1 MEELKQRVK
10 AKAAK
15 IKRFKQ
21 RCDRYKEGKL
31 FRHNQRQFYR
41 NLSSSTSTELPVA
54 TEEQKKDIAKF
65 WKDTWGARTEHN
77 KDASW
82 ISHIEDQLSS
92 QTVDQSPMA
101 ISDENLKARVRKMSN
116 WSSPGLDGLHA
127 YWLKHLS
134 SAHTR
139 MASQMTECI
148 STASIPTWMT
158 TGKTHLIIKDPVKA
172 CNLVTLD
179 L

>member
-41 NLSSSTSTELPVA
+41 NLSSGSSTELPA
-54 TEEQKKDIAKF
+54 ASEEQKREVTKF
-65 WKDTWGARTEHN
+65 WKDIWGAKTEHN

-82 ISHIEDQLSS
+82 IPLIEDELSS
-92 QTVDQSPMA
+92 QTMEQS
-101 ISDENLKARVRKMSN
+101 L
-116 WSSPGLDGLHA
+116 
-127 YWLKHLS
+127 
-134 SAHTR
+134 
-139 MASQMTECI
+139 
-148 STASIPTWMT
+148 
-158 TGKTHLIIKDPVKA
+158 
-172 CNLVTLD
+172 
-179 L
+179 